1 LIGIVVPLLLLIGRK
16 SFGVS
21 STLRHI
27 CAASAPAKIAFLKY
41 DWKKES
47 WNLLFVVGI
56 VLGAFLASNFIPN
69 GPDVS
74 ISERTAAALTSL
86 GITDHHGLVPTQLF
100 NWHALTS
107 WQGWVFIVLGG
118 FLVGFGSRYAGGCT
132 SGHAITGLS
141 NLQWVSLVAV
151 VGFFVGGLIV
161 THLLYPVIL

>member
-1 LIGIVVPLLLLIGRK
+1 MLLFIGRK

-21 STLRHI
+21 STLRQI
-27 CAASAPAKIAFLKY
+27 CAASVPGKIAFLKY

-47 WNLLFVVGI
+47 WNLIFVVGI
-56 VLGAFLASNFIPN
+56 VLGAFLASNFFPN
-69 GPDVS
+69 GQDVS

-86 GITDHHGLVPTQLF
+86 GITDQHGLVPSQLF
-100 NWHALTS
+100 SWQALAS
-107 WQGWVFIVLGG
+107 WQGWVFMVLGG

-161 THLLYPVIL
+161 THLLYPVLL